1 MRAELKKV
9 DSQLLDMSRFAV
21 DIMKSTQ
28 SPRINV
34 ENVAL
39 QTTDVL
45 KLYTYLGSIFYSVL
59 WQLCFCSGHIKNTWL
74 GQWDKIHAKLSWIC
88 YLSLILFVFYSFCP
102 VPSVLFSFLLPVCLP
117 SLLSLHTC
125 LVSPSL
131 AWPCSQCF
139 SNLSAPSLFLVFF
152 LQCFSTCTSSSR

>member
-34 ENVAL
+34 DNVAL

-59 WQLCFCSGHIKNTWL
+59 
-74 GQWDKIHAKLSWIC
+74 
-88 YLSLILFVFYSFCP
+88 
-102 VPSVLFSFLLPVCLP
+102 
-117 SLLSLHTC
+117 
-125 LVSPSL
+125 
-131 AWPCSQCF
+131 
-139 SNLSAPSLFLVFF
+139 
-152 LQCFSTCTSSSR
+152 